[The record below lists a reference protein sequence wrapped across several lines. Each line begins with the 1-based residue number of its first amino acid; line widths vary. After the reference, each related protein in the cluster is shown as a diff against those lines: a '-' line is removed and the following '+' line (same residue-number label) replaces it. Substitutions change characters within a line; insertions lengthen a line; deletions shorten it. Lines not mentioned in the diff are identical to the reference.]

1 MKTRREQNPRLGSL
15 PAQGCLEEA
24 TESGI
29 PGICCLV
36 PEPPFLGKH
45 GSNSSTNRAAP
56 EVWAER
62 YRRRKFPNCDEEIP
76 PLKIR
81 GARS

>member
-29 PGICCLV
+29 PGICCLI

-45 GSNSSTNRAAP
+45 GFQLIDKQSCPGSMGGMLSLSQVSQLR
-56 EVWAER
+56 
-62 YRRRKFPNCDEEIP
+62 
-76 PLKIR
+76 
-81 GARS
+81 